1 MKKNI
6 EIKAEKELN
15 KCNCSEEC
23 DCGCQEGKECTCN
36 ECHCGEECNCGDD
49 CHCGEN
55 CECGDDCECGEEC
68 HCEDCDCDDCEC
80 DCECDCDHEEDHGCC
95 GDCGEC
101 GGCGNFD
108 ADSIA
113 QILAA
118 RNQELEEK
126 YMRLQAEY
134 LNFKTRT
141 QTEVSRMLQYEG
153 EDFIKEILNVKD
165 NFERAVMMDD
175 NDLSDEV
182 SRFLNGFKMILGNLT
197 TLLDKFEVK
206 EIECLG
212 LEFDPHVA
220 EAVLTD
226 HDDNKPENVV
236 LEVLT
241 KGYKYKDKV
250 IRHAMVKVNK

>member
-6 EIKAEKELN
+6 EIKDEKELN
-15 KCNCSEEC
+15 KCNCSEDC
-23 DCGCQEGKECTCN
+23 DCGCQEGEECTCH
-36 ECHCGEECNCGDD
+36 E
-49 CHCGEN
+49 
-55 CECGDDCECGEEC
+55 
-68 HCEDCDCDDCEC
+68 CDCDDCHCDCDCGCDCDC
-80 DCECDCDHEEDHGCC
+80 DCECDDDCDCGCDCCDDEEEHGCC
-95 GDCGEC
+95 GGDCGSC
-101 GGCGNFD
+101 GGCGSFD

-175 NDLSDEV
+175 SDLSDEV
-182 SRFLNGFKMILGNLT
+182 SRFLSGFKMILGNLT
-197 TLLDKFEVK
+197 NLLDKFEVR
-206 EIECLG
+206 EIECVG

>member
-6 EIKAEKELN
+6 EIKDEKELN
-15 KCNCSEEC
+15 KCNCSEDC
-23 DCGCQEGKECTCN
+23 DCGCQEGEECTCH
-36 ECHCGEECNCGDD
+36 E
-49 CHCGEN
+49 
-55 CECGDDCECGEEC
+55 
-68 HCEDCDCDDCEC
+68 CDCDNCHCDCGCDCDC
-80 DCECDCDHEEDHGCC
+80 DCECDDDCDCGCDCCEDEEEHGCC
-95 GDCGEC
+95 GGDCGSC
-101 GGCGNFD
+101 GGCGSFD

-175 NDLSDEV
+175 SDLSDEV
-182 SRFLNGFKMILGNLT
+182 SRFLSGFKMILGNLT
-197 TLLDKFEVK
+197 NLLDKFEVR

>member
-6 EIKAEKELN
+6 EIKDEKELN
-15 KCNCSEEC
+15 KCNCSEDC
-23 DCGCQEGKECTCN
+23 DCGCQEGKECTCH
-36 ECHCGEECNCGDD
+36 ECHCDDDCNCGDD
-49 CHCGEN
+49 CHCGDECHCGDN
-55 CECGDDCECGEEC
+55 CECDCEDCDC
-68 HCEDCDCDDCEC
+68 DCEDCDCDDEC
-80 DCECDCDHEEDHGCC
+80 DCEDDCGCC
-95 GDCGEC
+95 SGDCGSC
-101 GGCGNFD
+101 GGCGSFD

-175 NDLSDEV
+175 SDLSDEV
-182 SRFLNGFKMILGNLT
+182 SRFLSGFKMILGNLT
-197 TLLDKFEVK
+197 ALMDKYEVK

-226 HDDNKPENVV
+226 HDETKPENVV

>member
-1 MKKNI
+1 MKKN
-6 EIKAEKELN
+6 KKDEKELN
-15 KCNCSEEC
+15 KCNCTEDC
-23 DCGCQEGKECTCN
+23 TCGCQEGKECTCECN
-36 ECHCGEECNCGDD
+36 CSEDCDCGCQEGEKCTCHNHECECDDECHCGS
-49 CHCGEN
+49 
-55 CECGDDCECGEEC
+55 
-68 HCEDCDCDDCEC
+68 DCDCDDC
-80 DCECDCDHEEDHGCC
+80 DCEEEG
-95 GDCGEC
+95 C
-101 GGCGNFD
+101 GGCCDGCSGCGSMDESTIN
-108 ADSIA
+108 
-113 QILAA
+113 QILVA

-141 QTEVSRMLQYEG
+141 QNEISRMLQYEG
-153 EDFIKEILNVKD
+153 EDFIKEILNIKD
-165 NFERAVMMDD
+165 NLERAVMMDD
-175 NDLSDEV
+175 NDLADEV
-182 SRFLNGFKMILGNLT
+182 SRFLSGFKMILGNLT
-197 TLLDKFEVK
+197 ALLDKFEVK

-226 HDDNKPENVV
+226 HNEDKPENVV

>member
-1 MKKNI
+1 MKKNTK
-6 EIKAEKELN
+6 IKDEKELN
-15 KCNCSEEC
+15 KCNCKEDC
-23 DCGCQEGKECTCN
+23 DCGCQEGKECTC
-36 ECHCGEECNCGDD
+36 HECNCDD
-49 CHCGEN
+49 
-55 CECGDDCECGEEC
+55 EC
-68 HCEDCDCDDCEC
+68 HCEDNCEC
-80 DCECDCDHEEDHGCC
+80 DCEDCNCDDECNCKDDCDCKDDCNCEDDSDCCSGGC
-95 GDCGEC
+95 GSC
-101 GGCGNFD
+101 GGCGSID

-153 EDFIKEILNVKD
+153 EDFIKEILTVKD

-197 TLLDKFEVK
+197 SLMDKYEIK

-226 HDDNKPENVV
+226 HDETKPENVV